1 MDASQSIR
9 KGSPVRRRGASAS
22 NCESGVR
29 GAGNGKPPD
38 GWSEGSA
45 GVVNGMF
52 GLLASDI
59 LPFSDQRSAPIAD
72 LLEPEVLAR
81 AMRPI
86 SHSMARFQYSSHLLG
101 CLVGN
106 V

>member
-45 GVVNGMF
+45 RVENGC
-52 GLLASDI
+52 LAYSVRF
-59 LPFSDQRSAPIAD
+59 PTAD
-72 LLEPEVLAR
+72 FQSSISERQYPQTIFRLEPLEF
-81 AMRPI
+81 
-86 SHSMARFQYSSHLLG
+86 SQ
-101 CLVGN
+101 
-106 V
+106 